1 MWLVHRAKEQKCS
14 KGLKF
19 RAGVRGPKYRTMKT
33 VTETGKSGWRPREG
47 VTGLKY
53 AIALTR
59 LEKGF

>member
-19 RAGVRGPKYRTMKT
+19 RAGVRT